1 MRNFIAL
8 LIMLCLPAVASAE
21 NDTVKNG
28 AYFTEGISHYNKGNY
43 AEAIKSLGT
52 AYKKL
57 PSVGDYSLLYI
68 AKSYLET
75 GGLDKAM
82 KNVRTLRKKYPDS
95 PLVEKAR
102 GIEIMTALQT
112 DEPEVIGLMERYVED
127 YPSYMDMKFLLAG
140 FLKES
145 GRTEEAKSLLK
156 DIFRSAC
163 PLSAEALDELELE
176 DITAQDLFERGSN
189 LIQSRQ
195 YGLAEKDL
203 RAALEICEDTLVPK
217 VTAMLA
223 DALFRQRKYGEA
235 SELFLEVGDLY
246 NAARSFIR
254 NGNEK
259 EFHKTMKK
267 LVASKDPKG
276 AKLMISYA
284 AELRRKGKTN
294 EALKLLKKVVKK
306 YPEATEEALWSKGWI
321 YYRNRD
327 YTKAKKSF
335 SELYSQYKAPKYLY
349 WLARTGEREGEDATE
364 LYKQIDDDGFYGVLT
379 RLRTGKIADQ
389 SENPR
394 KTGTSNPKPIVRI
407 DLLANAGL
415 KKEAA
420 QELILMA
427 ERKSDYTSLREIAL
441 RLMSLQEYR
450 KAMLIASTLPQ
461 DMRPFDVQYPMAFW
475 SNITTEAS
483 GNGIDPYIVLSLMRE
498 ESRFDPEALSSAG
511 AVGLMQLM
519 PETAERTAQRLNISV
534 NGPESLH
541 DVDLNI
547 KLGSHFLSGLLNR
560 FDSVPAAL
568 AAYNAGGTRVKTWL
582 TQNNYHSSDEF
593 IEDIPF
599 EETRN
604 YVKRIIST
612 YFHYWRARPAEEKE
626 KVSWNIL

>member
-1 MRNFIAL
+1 MRRFIAL
-8 LIMLCLPAVASAE
+8 LILLCLPAFAHAGNE
-21 NDTVKNG
+21 AVKNR
-28 AYFTEGISHYNKGNY
+28 AYFTEGIAYYNKGNY
-43 AEAIKSLGT
+43 AEAIKNLGT

-57 PSVGDYSLLYI
+57 PSVGDYSLLYM
-68 AKSYLET
+68 AKSYIET
-75 GGLDKAM
+75 GSPDKAK
-82 KNVRTLRKKYPDS
+82 KNVRTLYQKYPDS

-102 GIEIMTALQT
+102 GIEIMAALQR
-112 DEPEVIGLMERYVED
+112 DEPGVLGLMEQYVRD
-127 YPSYMDMKFLLAG
+127 YPSDMDMKFLFAE
-140 FLKES
+140 FLNET
-145 GRTEEAKSLLK
+145 GRTEDAKPLLK
-156 DIFRSAC
+156 DIYRSAC
-163 PLSAEALDELELE
+163 PLSAEALDGLEPE
-176 DITAQDLFERGSN
+176 DITALDLLERGFN

-195 YGLAEKDL
+195 YGFAEKDL
-203 RAALEICEDTLVPK
+203 RAALDKCDDTLRPN

-223 DALFRQRKYGEA
+223 DTLFRLRKYGEA
-235 SELFLEVGDLY
+235 SELFLEVDDLY

-254 NGNEK
+254 DGNEK
-259 EFHKTMKK
+259 KFHKAMKK

-284 AELRRKGKTN
+284 ADLRRKGKTN
-294 EALKLLKKVVKK
+294 DALKMLKKVIKK
-306 YPEATEEALWSKGWI
+306 YPEAAEEALWSKGWI

-349 WLARTGEREGEDATE
+349 WQARASEREGEDPTE
-364 LYKQIDDDGFYGVLT
+364 LYKKIDDDGFYGVLT
-379 RLRTGKIADQ
+379 RLRTGRLTEQA
-389 SENPR
+389 ENPR
-394 KTGTSNPKPIVRI
+394 ETEAREPEPIERI
-407 DLLANAGL
+407 DLLVDAGL
-415 KKEAA
+415 NKEAA

-427 ERKSDYTSLREIAL
+427 KRKSTYRSLREIAL
-441 RLMSLQEYR
+441 RLMSLQQYR

-461 DMRPFDVQYPMAFW
+461 DMQPFEVQYPMAFW
-475 SNITTEAS
+475 SSITSEAT

-519 PETAERTAQRLNISV
+519 PETAELTARRLNIPV
-534 NGPESLH
+534 DGPESLRN
-541 DVDLNI
+541 VDLNI

-582 TQNNYHSSDEF
+582 SQNNYRSSDEF

-604 YVKRIIST
+604 YVKRIVRT
-612 YFHYWRARPAEEKE
+612 YFHYWRARPAEEK
-626 KVSWNIL
+626 VSWNIL